1 MKRSYFVVIIVF
13 AVLVFMTWWVAA
25 GIDAVLIFIDF
36 PSAMVV
42 LLCTLILLLANYS
55 LGDIRKFFALGFRKE
70 EIDPGDLKDG
80 VVFFSAVQK
89 YLVLSGM
96 LGVFVG
102 MIAMLAMLDDP
113 AKIGRALSLSLLT
126 ALYAIILSMG
136 VATPFKTGFQKRLNE
151 IPK

>member
-25 GIDAVLIFIDF
+25 GIGAVLIFIDF

-42 LLCTLILLLANYS
+42 LLCTLILLLSNYS
-55 LGDIRKFFALGFRKE
+55 LGEIRKFFALGFRKE
-70 EIDPGDLKDG
+70 EIDPGDLENG

-89 YLVLSGM
+89 YLILSGM

-126 ALYAIILSMG
+126 ALYAIILSM
-136 VATPFKTGFQKRLNE
+136 VIVIPFKTGLQKRLNE
-151 IPK
+151 IKK

>member
-1 MKRSYFVVIIVF
+1 MKKSYFMVIVVF
-13 AVLVFMTWWVAA
+13 AFLLFMTWWVAA
-25 GIDAVLIFIDF
+25 GIGDVLIFIDF

-55 LGDIRKFFALGFRKE
+55 LGDIRRFFILGFRKE
-70 EIDPGDLKDG
+70 EIDPGDLENG

-89 YLVLSGM
+89 YLILSGM

-126 ALYAIILSMG
+126 ALYAIILSM
-136 VATPFKTGFQKRLNE
+136 VIVIPFKTGLQKRLNE
-151 IPK
+151 IKK

>member
-25 GIDAVLIFIDF
+25 GIGAVLIFIDF

-55 LGDIRKFFALGFRKE
+55 LGDIRRFFILGFRKE
-70 EIDPGDLKDG
+70 EIDPGDLENG
-80 VVFFSAVQK
+80 VIFFSAVQK

-126 ALYAIILSMG
+126 AL
-136 VATPFKTGFQKRLNE
+136 
-151 IPK
+151 